1 MIILLFYYIIIF
13 ISFYFNPTLISFPNN
28 KMANTFNTSSFS
40 YFPDNNIPV
49 RYVGPRENNRHK
61 ITMMLEP
68 RIFSVLVLFRQNKDT
83 LYCIAIVV
91 QNHQQ
96 IYNL

>member
-1 MIILLFYYIIIF
+1 MIILLYYFF
-13 ISFYFNPTLISFPNN
+13 ISFYFNPTLIDFANN

-40 YFPDNNIPV
+40 YFPDNGIPV
-49 RYVGPRENNRHK
+49 RCVGPRENNWHK

-83 LYCIAIVV
+83 LY
-91 QNHQQ
+91 
-96 IYNL
+96 